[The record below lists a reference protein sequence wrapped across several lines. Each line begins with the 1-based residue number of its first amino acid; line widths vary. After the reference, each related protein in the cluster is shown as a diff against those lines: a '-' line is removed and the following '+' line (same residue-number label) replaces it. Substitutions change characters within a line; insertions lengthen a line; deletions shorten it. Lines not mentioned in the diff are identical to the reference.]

1 MTVRIADKAA
11 LNCRRNCG
19 FFGNSEWDGYCSKC
33 YSEIRHGTS
42 PSAAAASS
50 AAHPPPSFLS
60 PKSQQLPSSSSPL
73 SFRKMLPEVTLPLR
87 AQSASSL
94 PQSEASSLSFRKF
107 EEKKSRQQPDKKK
120 FYKTFFRKSS
130 SSFREYRSSSSQA
143 TEQASTSTSSSSNN
157 DTTAWQFFSLE
168 KPLMFGEEMLT
179 KLFTPTSIADV
190 TASIGKCA
198 EKVNRMLVRGATIDE
213 LTETVHE
220 FYYLMAER
228 FAAEGEQ
235 QSSSSPSS
243 SLIDQTERLLM
254 ERLYASLFARVQ
266 SEEEE
271 RDLALQKKIRNLNWI
286 MGSHLDV
293 EINLRHPKVKDLLEK
308 AITEIIEL
316 DSKTVPYEKLD
327 SVVRCAKTIFA
338 MLQVATSEAISADHF
353 LPALVFVV
361 IKANPPLLQSNIKF
375 ITRFSTPSRLMS
387 GEAGYYFTNLC
398 CATQFIEKI
407 TGESLNMSEADFERY
422 MSGEALPPGHY
433 RATFLCEAF
442 RLLASNHA
450 MLADAVERGAHWTR
464 NIDSLEAR
472 MDRFEESFER
482 RCRAAI
488 DSSRATLAATA
499 SYRLFNEDFDPSL
512 LPAYF
517 KAVYGE
523 HLDRVVAAEG
533 EKQKTEEQG
542 VTEDILIDLGEPTE

>member
-1 MTVRIADKAA
+1 
-11 LNCRRNCG
+11 
-19 FFGNSEWDGYCSKC
+19 
-33 YSEIRHGTS
+33 
-42 PSAAAASS
+42 
-50 AAHPPPSFLS
+50 
-60 PKSQQLPSSSSPL
+60 
-73 SFRKMLPEVTLPLR
+73 
-87 AQSASSL
+87 
-94 PQSEASSLSFRKF
+94 
-107 EEKKSRQQPDKKK
+107 
-120 FYKTFFRKSS
+120 
-130 SSFREYRSSSSQA
+130 
-143 TEQASTSTSSSSNN
+143 
-157 DTTAWQFFSLE
+157 
-168 KPLMFGEEMLT
+168 
-179 KLFTPTSIADV
+179 
-190 TASIGKCA
+190 
-198 EKVNRMLVRGATIDE
+198 
-213 LTETVHE
+213 
-220 FYYLMAER
+220 
-228 FAAEGEQ
+228 
-235 QSSSSPSS
+235 
-243 SLIDQTERLLM
+243 M

-266 SEEEE
+266 NEKEE

-293 EINLRHPKVKDLLEK
+293 EINLPHPKVKDLLEK

-338 MLQVATSEAISADHF
+338 MLQVAITSEAISADHF

-450 MLADAVERGAHWTR
+450 MLADAVERGAHWRR

-517 KAVYGE
+517 KTVYGE
-523 HLDRVVAAEG
+523 HLDRVVAVVAEEG
-533 EKQKTEEQG
+533 QKQKEKEEQR
-542 VTEDILIDLGEPTE
+542 VTEDILIDLGEPTVS

>member
-1 MTVRIADKAA
+1 
-11 LNCRRNCG
+11 
-19 FFGNSEWDGYCSKC
+19 
-33 YSEIRHGTS
+33 
-42 PSAAAASS
+42 
-50 AAHPPPSFLS
+50 
-60 PKSQQLPSSSSPL
+60 
-73 SFRKMLPEVTLPLR
+73 
-87 AQSASSL
+87 
-94 PQSEASSLSFRKF
+94 
-107 EEKKSRQQPDKKK
+107 
-120 FYKTFFRKSS
+120 
-130 SSFREYRSSSSQA
+130 
-143 TEQASTSTSSSSNN
+143 
-157 DTTAWQFFSLE
+157 
-168 KPLMFGEEMLT
+168 
-179 KLFTPTSIADV
+179 
-190 TASIGKCA
+190 
-198 EKVNRMLVRGATIDE
+198 
-213 LTETVHE
+213 
-220 FYYLMAER
+220 
-228 FAAEGEQ
+228 
-235 QSSSSPSS
+235 
-243 SLIDQTERLLM
+243 
-254 ERLYASLFARVQ
+254 
-266 SEEEE
+266 
-271 RDLALQKKIRNLNWI
+271 

-517 KAVYGE
+517 KTVYGE
-523 HLDRVVAAEG
+523 HLDRVVAVAEVEG
-533 EKQKTEEQG
+533 QKEKVNTDNSEG